1 MLGRE
6 GREPWAAVADG
17 ACCVL
22 QGRLNKLPAATI
34 GDMVMCSVKKGKPE
48 LRKKV
53 MPGVVVRQRK
63 TFRRKDG
70 IFLYFE
76 DNAGESLDEGLHAR
90 TRGLGRRS
98 DCSDRILDFVLIRG
112 LACHPRFHPR
122 FTPDFPH
129 RSAFMIHAFVCRCDR
144 ARADFLPYGN

>member
-1 MLGRE
+1 VEFLELAEARVGDCRGGALLACGVGGTCVCGASMLTGLARFE
-6 GREPWAAVADG
+6 
-17 ACCVL
+17 

-76 DNAGESLDEGLHAR
+76 DNAGKPRIPLPLPPDSPPPPHPPQMGGKLFACFQLSLAGA
-90 TRGLGRRS
+90 
-98 DCSDRILDFVLIRG
+98 VL
-112 LACHPRFHPR
+112 
-122 FTPDFPH
+122 
-129 RSAFMIHAFVCRCDR
+129 
-144 ARADFLPYGN
+144 FLLFL

>member
-1 MLGRE
+1 MSVSPDFVKLS
-6 GREPWAAVADG
+6 
-17 ACCVL
+17 

-70 IFLYFE
+70 LFLYFE
-76 DNAGESLDEGLHAR
+76 DNAGKSQA
-90 TRGLGRRS
+90 LGGR
-98 DCSDRILDFVLIRG
+98 DMVLMVSKG
-112 LACHPRFHPR
+112 TLFWH
-122 FTPDFPH
+122 
-129 RSAFMIHAFVCRCDR
+129 
-144 ARADFLPYGN
+144 

>member
-1 MLGRE
+1 MEFLELAEARVGDCRGGALLACGVGGSCVCGASMLTGLARFE
-6 GREPWAAVADG
+6 
-17 ACCVL
+17 

-76 DNAGESLDEGLHAR
+76 DNAGKPRIPLPLPPDSPPPPPPPQMGGNCLPEISLR
-90 TRGLGRRS
+90 
-98 DCSDRILDFVLIRG
+98 
-112 LACHPRFHPR
+112 
-122 FTPDFPH
+122 
-129 RSAFMIHAFVCRCDR
+129 
-144 ARADFLPYGN
+144 

>member
-1 MLGRE
+1 MRCE
-6 GREPWAAVADG
+6 
-17 ACCVL
+17 

-76 DNAGESLDEGLHAR
+76 DNAGEFRALFSKPKKCSRTTSLR
-90 TRGLGRRS
+90 
-98 DCSDRILDFVLIRG
+98 
-112 LACHPRFHPR
+112 
-122 FTPDFPH
+122 
-129 RSAFMIHAFVCRCDR
+129 CRVGPLNFD
-144 ARADFLPYGN
+144 A